1 VDPKAIEA
9 ELDELLHADE
19 PMLGDMEAIGRAYHW
34 LDRPDEARPWLLK
47 AAEYYKTIPD
57 TPGRVGGMLRLAGED
72 GREWF
77 ERALAG
83 EDRTPWLAP
92 LRYLVGDEA
101 GALEA
106 AERDPDQLPLVRGI
120 AALVRDDVA
129 EARKQFTAAINKER
143 VKPWGDSS
151 GDIGLY
157 DWLEESYRRESE
169 LTGRPM
175 PDHLTM
181 LEGFGPKK
189 ARKRK
194 APDLPPPPG
203 TRVER
208 EGSLLEVDDEG
219 DITITLPDG
228 PITLVMWGG
237 EYVVTVRGDELPARY
252 KGFGEAIGAI
262 GDERVRAL
270 ADAAVS

>member
-1 VDPKAIEA
+1 
-9 ELDELLHADE
+9 
-19 PMLGDMEAIGRAYHW
+19 
-34 LDRPDEARPWLLK
+34 
-47 AAEYYKTIPD
+47 
-57 TPGRVGGMLRLAGED
+57 MLRLAGED

-83 EDRTPWLAP
+83 EDRTAWLAP
-92 LRYLVGDEA
+92 LRYLVGDKA

-120 AALVRDDVA
+120 AALVRDDIA
-129 EARKQFTAAINKER
+129 EARKQITAAINKER

-157 DWLEESYRRESE
+157 DWLEETYRRESE
-169 LTGRPM
+169 LTGTPM
-175 PDHLTM
+175 PDHLAM

-194 APDLPPPPG
+194 APDVPPPPG
-203 TRVER
+203 KRVELD
-208 EGSLLEVDDEG
+208 GSALVVDDEG

-228 PITLVMWGG
+228 QITLVKMAGV
-237 EYVVTVRGDELPARY
+237 YTVTVRGEELPQRY
-252 KGFGEAIGAI
+252 KGFGEAIDAI

-270 ADAAVS
+270 ADASFS

>member
-1 VDPKAIEA
+1 MDPKAIEA

-34 LDRPDEARPWLLK
+34 LDRPDEARPWLLR
-47 AAEYYKTIPD
+47 AAEHYKTVPD
-57 TPGRVGGMLRLAGED
+57 TPGRVGGMLRLVGED

-83 EDRTPWLAP
+83 EDRSAWLAP
-92 LRYLVGDEA
+92 LRYLVGDKA

-120 AALVRDDVA
+120 AALVRDDIA

-157 DWLEESYRRESE
+157 DWLEETYRRESE
-169 LTGRPM
+169 LTGKPM

-194 APDLPPPPG
+194 APDVPPPPG
-203 TRVER
+203 KRVELD
-208 EGSLLEVDDEG
+208 GSSLAVDDEG

-228 PITLVMWGG
+228 QITLAMWGG
-237 EYVVTVRGDELPARY
+237 VYTVRVRGAELPRSF
-252 KGFGEAIGAI
+252 KGFREACEAV
-262 GDERVRAL
+262 GDDRVLAL
-270 ADAAVS
+270 ADAALS

>member
-1 VDPKAIEA
+1 MDPKAIEA
-9 ELDELLHADE
+9 ELEELLHADE
-19 PMLGDMEAIGRAYHW
+19 PMLGDPERIGRAYHW
-34 LDRPDEARPWLLK
+34 LDRPEEARPWLLK
-47 AAEYYKTIPD
+47 AAEHYKTIRD

-77 ERALAG
+77 ARALEG
-83 EDRTPWLAP
+83 EDRTAWLAP
-92 LRYLVGDEA
+92 LRYLVGDKA
-101 GALEA
+101 GALDA

-129 EARKQFTAAINKER
+129 EARRQFTAAINKER

-169 LTGRPM
+169 LTGKPM
-175 PDHLTM
+175 PDHGTM

-189 ARKRK
+189 WRKPK
-194 APDLPPPPG
+194 PIDFPPPPG
-203 TRVER
+203 KRVELD
-208 EGSLLEVDDEG
+208 GSTLAVDDEG

-228 PITLVMWGG
+228 QITLVMWGG
-237 EYVVTVRGDELPARY
+237 VYVVTVRGEELPNRY
-252 KGFGEAIGAI
+252 KGFGEGIDAI
-262 GDERVRAL
+262 GDPRVRAL
-270 ADAAVS
+270 ADAALS

>member
-9 ELDELLHADE
+9 ELDELLHAGE

-47 AAEYYKTIPD
+47 AAEHYKTIPD

-83 EDRTPWLAP
+83 EDRTAWLAP
-92 LRYLVGDEA
+92 LRYLVGDKA

-120 AALVRDDVA
+120 AALVRDDIA
-129 EARKQFTAAINKER
+129 EARKQITAAINKER

-157 DWLEESYRRESE
+157 DWLEETYRRESE
-169 LTGRPM
+169 LTGTPM
-175 PDHLTM
+175 PDHLAM

-194 APDLPPPPG
+194 APDVPPPPG
-203 TRVER
+203 KRVELD
-208 EGSLLEVDDEG
+208 GSALVVDDEG

-228 PITLVMWGG
+228 QITLVKMAGV
-237 EYVVTVRGDELPARY
+237 YTVTVRGEELPQRY
-252 KGFGEAIGAI
+252 KGFGEAIDAI

-270 ADAAVS
+270 ADASFS